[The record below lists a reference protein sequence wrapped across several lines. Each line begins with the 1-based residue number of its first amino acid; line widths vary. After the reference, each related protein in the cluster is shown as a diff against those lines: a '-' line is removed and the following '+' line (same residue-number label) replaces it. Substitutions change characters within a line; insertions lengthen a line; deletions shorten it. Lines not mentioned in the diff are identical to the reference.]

1 MRGLSETGGFT
12 IRHDVWSLRHGRLVA
27 RGGGRV
33 VAYDYSRS
41 RVVAPP
47 PRELVAGIVA
57 LQGRTSEHHA
67 DELQAAAD
75 QGFQQ
80 PFEAP

>member
-1 MRGLSETGGFT
+1 MPRSIMFSAAHSQNLT
-12 IRHDVWSLRHGRLVA
+12 VA